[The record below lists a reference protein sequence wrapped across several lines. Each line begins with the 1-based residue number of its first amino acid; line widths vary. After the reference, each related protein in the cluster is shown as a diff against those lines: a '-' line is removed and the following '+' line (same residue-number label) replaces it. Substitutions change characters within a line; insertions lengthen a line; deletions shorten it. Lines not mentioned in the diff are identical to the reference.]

1 MVNLLGG
8 SEQMISMIL
17 VITKAKV
24 VSINKDQ
31 SKGMINKMG
40 QKFRLY
46 WMEGYSSK
54 YRKEKPLGNIKKSWL
69 SKLYG
74 CRSNIVK

>member
-1 MVNLLGG
+1 
-8 SEQMISMIL
+8 MISMIL

-54 YRKEKPLGNIKKSWL
+54 YRKEKPLGNIKIAGYASFM
-69 SKLYG
+69 G
-74 CRSNIVK
+74 VEVI

>member
-1 MVNLLGG
+1 
-8 SEQMISMIL
+8 MISMIL

-40 QKFRLY
+40 QKFRFY
-46 WMEGYSSK
+46 WIEGYSSK

>member
-1 MVNLLGG
+1 
-8 SEQMISMIL
+8 MISMIL

-54 YRKEKPLGNIKKSWL
+54 YRKGKTLGNIKQA
-69 SKLYG
+69 G
-74 CRSNIVK
+74 

>member
-1 MVNLLGG
+1 MV
-8 SEQMISMIL
+8 E
-17 VITKAKV
+17 
-24 VSINKDQ
+24 INKDK

-54 YRKEKPLGNIKKSWL
+54 YRKEKTLGNIKKA
-69 SKLYG
+69 G
-74 CRSNIVK
+74 

>member
-1 MVNLLGG
+1 
-8 SEQMISMIL
+8 MISMIL

-24 VSINKDQ
+24 VSINKDK

-54 YRKEKPLGNIKKSWL
+54 YIGKKNRW
-69 SKLYG
+69 
-74 CRSNIVK
+74 VT

>member
-1 MVNLLGG
+1 MVISKGG
-8 SEQMISMIL
+8 SEQLSADTQQ
-17 VITKAKV
+17 TKARMV
-24 VSINKDQ
+24 EINKDK

-54 YRKEKPLGNIKKSWL
+54 YRKEKTLGNIKKSWL

>member
-1 MVNLLGG
+1 
-8 SEQMISMIL
+8 MISTIL
-17 VITKAKV
+17 VIIKAKFGV
-24 VSINKDQ
+24 NIHKDK
-31 SKGMINKMG
+31 SKGMMNKMG

>member
-1 MVNLLGG
+1 
-8 SEQMISMIL
+8 MISMIL

-46 WMEGYSSK
+46 WMEGYSSE
-54 YRKEKPLGNIKKSWL
+54 YRKEKNAG
-69 SKLYG
+69 
-74 CRSNIVK
+74 